1 MEKELKLND
10 PWLVAAWPGM
20 GAVAISAGYYLM
32 AKLGMHLLTEFPARE
47 FFDFERVEVKKGL
60 IVNGRLP
67 RSRLFLWKDPK
78 QQHDLIVFVGEAQP
92 PAKGGAFCSQLI
104 GHAQEL
110 GVRRVFTFAA
120 MGTQMRP
127 EHESRVF
134 GAAIDPESLAEFK
147 QHHMH
152 ALEEGHISGLNGVLL
167 GVAADSGMSGGCL
180 LGEMPHVFSQFPF
193 PKASLAVLKTFTK
206 LAGVTIDFK
215 ELQEQSKNVEKGLE
229 GFLQRLEHSV
239 GQPQASGTETEEVE
253 SEKKAPRLAAAEK
266 QRLQE
271 LFAAARKDRSRA
283 YELKQELDKLGVFQE
298 YEDRFLNLFKDS
310 E

>member
-1 MEKELKLND
+1 
-10 PWLVAAWPGM
+10 
-20 GAVAISAGYYLM
+20 
-32 AKLGMHLLTEFPARE
+32 MHLLTEFPARE

-78 QQHDLIVFVGEAQP
+78 EQHDLIVFVGEAQP

-134 GAAIDPESLAEFK
+134 GAAIEQESLAEFK
-147 QHHMH
+147 QHHVH

-206 LAGVTIDFK
+206 MAGVTIDFK
-215 ELQEQSKNVEKGLE
+215 ELQDQSKNVEKGLE
-229 GFLQRLEHSV
+229 GFLNRLEQSV
-239 GQPQASGTETEEVE
+239 GQPQTAATEAEEAE
-253 SEKKAPRLAAAEK
+253 PEKKAPRLSAAEK
-266 QRLQE
+266 QRIHE